1 MILFYSFCMNV
12 IKSGGKKGNLESE
25 VFLYRIFDNKLQV
38 VHLSVLLKYMTA
50 LAEYFTLKRLC
61 SLK

>member
-1 MILFYSFCMNV
+1 MNV